1 MPDDPFRSPQEMM
14 FDANL
19 KEFATKI
26 GFVCGL
32 ESNGKL
38 SADEAYKQ
46 IKELWKR
53 LKRSKKNL
61 LDRNDEKQ
69 AP

>member
-1 MPDDPFRSPQEMM
+1 MPDDPFQSPQEMM

-19 KEFATKI
+19 EEFATKV
-26 GFVCGL
+26 GFICGL

-46 IKELWKR
+46 IKDLWKR

-61 LDRNDEKQ
+61 LDRSDEKR

>member
-1 MPDDPFRSPQEMM
+1 MPDDPFQSPQEMM

-19 KEFATKI
+19 EEFATKI
-26 GFVCGL
+26 GFICGL

-38 SADEAYKQ
+38 PAGEAYKQ
-46 IKELWKR
+46 IKDLWKR

-61 LDRNDEKQ
+61 LDRTDEKQ